1 MRANQLSLRA
11 LVCVGFFALAV
22 GPLFSQ
28 QNALV
33 GPPLPAKFASNVL
46 AIRVVPCD
54 EPVAEIISIPTF
66 QEFMLHGCFDWV
78 PVEVRFPADRFRSSF
93 ARSAQA

>member
-1 MRANQLSLRA
+1 M
-11 LVCVGFFALAV
+11 GFFAAAL

-46 AIRVVPCD
+46 SIRVVPCD

-66 QEFMLHGCFDWV
+66 QEFMLRDCFDWV
-78 PVEVRFPADRFRSSF
+78 PSEARFPADR
-93 ARSAQA
+93 ARSQSVRFGQA